1 MKRILFVASVLAVA
15 ACSGE
20 KAPEAAPATPE
31 PAVTATPDSAAM
43 KAAADSTMKADSMA
57 KAAAPA
63 ADKKTP

>member
-1 MKRILFVASVLAVA
+1 MKRILFVASVLAVS
-15 ACSGE
+15 ACAGE
-20 KAPEAAPATPE
+20 KAPEAAPAA

-43 KAAADSTMKADSMA
+43 KAAADSAMMADSMA